1 MSCNIC
7 DVVERLRSKTAHT
20 AALFHQNSKI
30 LACVTDSLR
39 LGTGKLAVATRLL
52 LILLLWLEFLRDFF
66 RGSEYAN
73 RIAAHD
79 LANLIFLIT
88 AV

>member
-7 DVVERLRSKTAHT
+7 DAVERLRSKTAQT
-20 AALFHQNSKI
+20 AALFHQIGKI
-30 LACVTDSLR
+30 LACMTDSLR
-39 LGTGKLAVATRLL
+39 PGTGKRDVATRLL
-52 LILLLWLEFLRDFF
+52 LFLLLWLEFLRDFF